1 MNSSGE
7 LEITEDTVLGL
18 IDHKIAEGKKEK
30 NYEDMTIEEIDALED
45 DEDERV
51 LQVSEQD
58 SWARLLS
65 IAMVQFLFSLT

>member
-1 MNSSGE
+1 MINCEAVKSLTLSQVNSSGE

-58 SWARLLS
+58 S
-65 IAMVQFLFSLT
+65 

>member
-1 MNSSGE
+1 MINCEAVIKSLTLSQVNSSGE

-58 SWARLLS
+58 S
-65 IAMVQFLFSLT
+65 